1 VGGALVR
8 AEGLTTAYDGR
19 LVFQGLDFQTPAGSS
34 LALVGPSGCGKSTLM
49 HLLAGLRLP
58 EAGQLEISPPRAKS
72 AVVLQDFGLFP
83 WKNVRQNLELPLA
96 VNGCPRRERAERV
109 ADMLA
114 EMGLAGWEDHYPDQ
128 LSGGQKQRLA
138 LGRALIAE
146 PDLLLLDEPFSSLDA
161 LTRENMQNFLAGLWR
176 GRGLTLILATHFI
189 EEAVFFGERI
199 LVLGGTPTR
208 VAADI
213 ANPACGRPESRFEE
227 KYFQTI
233 KQVRRVLYDQ
243 GPGRPDAENPA
254 PDGEGRK

>member
-1 VGGALVR
+1 MGGALVR
-8 AEGLTTAYDGR
+8 AVGLAKAYGDR
-19 LVFQGLDFQTPAGSS
+19 LVFQGLDFQAAPGSS

-49 HLLAGLRLP
+49 HILAGLRP
-58 EAGQLEISPPRAKS
+58 PDAGGLEISPALARS

-83 WKNVRQNLELPLA
+83 WKNVRQNLELPLT
-96 VNGCPRRERAERV
+96 VGGFPRRERSGRV
-109 ADMLA
+109 AAMLD
-114 EMGLAGWEDHYPDQ
+114 EIGLAGWEGHYPDQ

-138 LGRALIAE
+138 LGRALVAE
-146 PDLLLLDEPFSSLDA
+146 PELLLLDEPFSSLDA

-176 GRGLTLILATHFI
+176 GRGLTLVLATHFI

-227 KYFQTI
+227 SYFKTI
-233 KQVRRVLYDQ
+233 NMVRRVLSAGGQ
-243 GPGRPDAENPA
+243 GADGPAQGGRT
-254 PDGEGRK
+254 

>member
-8 AEGLTTAYDGR
+8 AEGLTVAYDGR
-19 LVFQGLDFQTPAGSS
+19 LVFQGLDFSAPPGSS

-49 HLLAGLRLP
+49 RLLAGLGTP
-58 EAGQLEISPPRAKS
+58 DAGRLEISPTLARS

-83 WKNVRQNLELPLA
+83 WKNARQNLELPLT
-96 VNGCPRRERAERV
+96 VGGFPRAERSKRV
-109 ADMLA
+109 TSMLA
-114 EMGLAGWEDHYPDQ
+114 EMGLAGWENHYPDQ

-146 PDLLLLDEPFSSLDA
+146 PELLLLDEPFSSLDA
-161 LTRENMQNFLAGLWR
+161 LTRENMQNFLAGLWQ
-176 GRGLTLILATHFI
+176 GRGLTLVLATHFI

-213 ANPACGRPESRFEE
+213 ENPLCGRPENRFEE
-227 KYFQTI
+227 SYFQTI
-233 KQVRRVLYDQ
+233 KLVRRILSDN
-243 GPGRPDAENPA
+243 GPDTGHIAPSGSGRA
-254 PDGEGRK
+254 